1 MQTAKKWIIIL
12 IAFDDSDIDAQV
24 LKERIPVDEDEH
36 VAAFLRGGELL
47 DVLADDA
54 EEMIE
59 GYRREIEKE
68 CLR

>member
-1 MQTAKKWIIIL
+1 M
-12 IAFDDSDIDAQV
+12 DPDAQV